1 MGDGVVTRAVGAS
14 DQSEAEAGDE
24 AGLDHRLRERLKET
38 SDDPARTWAER
49 AIDALIAAAVG
60 GDLRAWNVLS
70 RRVGT
75 APSSI
80 EATGP
85 AIDDETARRVLE
97 AVREPVK
104 ARSSDQIRT

>member
-1 MGDGVVTRAVGAS
+1 MGDGVVTRAVGVP
-14 DQSEAEAGDE
+14 DPSETDAAAA

-70 RRVGT
+70 RRVGPGP
-75 APSSI
+75 ASI

-85 AIDDETARRVLE
+85 PIDDETARRVLE
-97 AVREPVK
+97 AVRGPVK
-104 ARSSDQIRT
+104 DRSSDQGRS